1 MEKTIFVDDKEIRFK
16 ASAATPLV
24 YRQAFGRDL
33 FTDLQS
39 IYKAFET
46 GEELSTD
53 TLFIYEYLSFVMAM
67 QAEGKEIST
76 DTVKTDIETWLDQF
90 SMFSIYKVFPQIM
103 DMWKYNE
110 KQTVK
115 PKNQAALPSDH

>member
-16 ASAATPLV
+16 ATAATPLM

-39 IYKAFET
+39 IFEAYT
-46 GEELSTD
+46 GEENIPVEL
-53 TLFIYEYLSFVMAM
+53 LYIYEYLSYTMAV
-67 QAEGKEIST
+67 QAEGKKINT
-76 DTVKTDIETWLDQF
+76 DTVEKDMEEWLDQF

-103 DMWKYNE
+103 DMWKSSS
-110 KQTVK
+110 KQMVE
-115 PKNQAALPSDH
+115 PKNPAALPNDQ

>member
-16 ASAATPLV
+16 ASAATPLM

-39 IYKAFET
+39 IFEAT
-46 GEELSTD
+46 SAGETLSVD
-53 TLFIYEYLSFVMAM
+53 LLYIYEYLTYTMAM
-67 QAEGKEIST
+67 QAEGKEINT
-76 DTVKTDIETWLDQF
+76 DTAKKDVEAWLDQF

-103 DMWKYNE
+103 ELWKTNN
-110 KQTVK
+110 KQTVE
-115 PKNQAALPSDH
+115 PKNQAALPNDR